1 MHGQLHAVTVHR
13 QSNLPELL
21 GARGAEQQHTITQ
34 QPSGQ
39 GSRVRAHRQPRS
51 TGRSCTVNRATP
63 AHRQE
68 AQGCSI
74 FISSPR
80 IQLYLELWKRLLA
93 WD

>member
-51 TGRSCTVNRATP
+51 TGRSCTVT
-63 AHRQE
+63 
-68 AQGCSI
+68 QGNPCTQTGGTRMQH
-74 FISSPR
+74 FYFLSSHSALP
-80 IQLYLELWKRLLA
+80 
-93 WD
+93 